1 MSKTSDLISIPLVL
15 VVSVVLGVVSTFV
28 LPSTPANSVAPEPV
42 QPQNQFIFKDA
53 APILTSLEAASHK
66 WIRLELSYLIQA
78 PRRTEE
84 HAILVERMIEDTL
97 IYIQTLTPTL
107 LEGAIGLANLKQNL
121 TDRAATRSNGLVKE
135 VFIRAMVLQ

>member
-1 MSKTSDLISIPLVL
+1 
-15 VVSVVLGVVSTFV
+15 
-28 LPSTPANSVAPEPV
+28 
-42 QPQNQFIFKDA
+42 
-53 APILTSLEAASHK
+53 
-66 WIRLELSYLIQA
+66 LIQA